1 MDMDGDGGRRE
12 FGLRGQRRGTESD
25 KGTRRKFALRNGD
38 ELTIHDT
45 SQGVVH
51 TAWTIA
57 QVWKS

>member
-1 MDMDGDGGRRE
+1 MVMADDGNSDFVANERA
-12 FGLRGQRRGTESD
+12 TESD

-51 TAWTIA
+51 TGWTIA